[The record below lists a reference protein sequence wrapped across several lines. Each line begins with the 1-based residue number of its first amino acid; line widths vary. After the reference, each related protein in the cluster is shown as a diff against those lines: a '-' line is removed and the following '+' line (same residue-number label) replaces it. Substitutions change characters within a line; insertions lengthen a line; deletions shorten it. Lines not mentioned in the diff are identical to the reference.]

1 MARKTSKFMIGLF
14 VTVGVLIGMAA
25 VIWLGASKYFE
36 KGKKFVTYF
45 DESVQGLQVDSTV
58 KYRGVEVGSVEA
70 IRVAPDNKLIEVVMK
85 IDVRGQLDRDYVAQ
99 LKAAGITGIVFIELD
114 RKYPGKPDVSPKV
127 DFAAEYPIIPSQPS
141 DIKQILAGVD
151 EIFQSIR
158 KVDTQG
164 ISDQIKSTTK
174 EIGDFV
180 GGQKMDKILTE
191 LASTATN
198 IRSIT
203 AKLDEGLSEGRFKE
217 ILVELRNA
225 IQKIETL
232 TTSVQDE
239 IRSMNL
245 AKTGASLES
254 ASARVDKILAPGGE
268 VQAILAEAKG
278 VFTKAQAS
286 IEALNLNETVGKMNQ
301 VLDGVDKRTLA
312 LANSL
317 KVTSENLRRASESLE
332 TLIQRISANPSD
344 LIFGEPTPPR
354 RVK

>member
-14 VTVGVLIGMAA
+14 VTMGVLIGMAA

-58 KYRGVEVGSVEA
+58 KYRGVEVGSVEG

-114 RKYPGKPDVSPKV
+114 RKEPEKPDVSPKIG
-127 DFAAEYPIIPSQPS
+127 FAAEYPIIPSRPS
-141 DIKQILAGVD
+141 EIKQILSGID
-151 EIFQSIR
+151 EVIQSIK

-180 GGQKMDKILTE
+180 AGQKMDKIATE

-198 IRSIT
+198 LRSIT
-203 AKLDEGLSEGRFKE
+203 AKLDEGLSEGRFKA

-225 IQKIETL
+225 ILKIENL
-232 TTSVQDE
+232 TVSVQDE
-239 IRSMNL
+239 VRSLNL
-245 AKTGASLES
+245 AKAGANLES
-254 ASARVDKILAPGGE
+254 ASASVDKILAPGGE
-268 VQAILAEAKG
+268 VEATLAEAKG
-278 VFTKAQAS
+278 VFTKAQAT
-286 IEALNLNETVGKMNQ
+286 IEALNLNETVEKMSQ
-301 VLDGVDKRTLA
+301 VLDGVDKRTLG
-312 LANSL
+312 LANTL

-332 TLIQRISANPSD
+332 LLIQRISASPSD